1 MNITYVLLQTKKATL
16 SAPAISILVEACHE
30 LRVLDHLSNPYRR
43 VFIFTFGRYIF
54 YDTIFYLRR
63 NNNVVIGKHVDWLG
77 NKV

>member
-1 MNITYVLLQTKKATL
+1 MYGNPHLQQQMADIDVTCMEILIYNNK
-16 SAPAISILVEACHE
+16 SPISILSCC
-30 LRVLDHLSNPYRR
+30 

-63 NNNVVIGKHVDWLG
+63 NNNVVIGKHVDWLC